1 MVLGDLCEKDWSTPK
16 RVAIHRLRIAGLGPL
31 TSQQYIFGEPSPGA
45 RVWLG
50 VQLGQEAGAI
60 MPGRIVG
67 EVPGY
72 EAISEG

>member
-1 MVLGDLCEKDWSTPK
+1 MVLGDPNEKGWSTPK
-16 RVAIHRLRIAGLGPL
+16 GVASHRLRTAGLGPL
-31 TSQQYIFGEPSPGA
+31 TSQQYIFREPSLGA

-67 EVPGY
+67 EVPGD
-72 EAISEG
+72 EAVSEG